1 MSEATHQNLER
12 DWQLLVLILKQ
23 IAAEKGITQEQIA
36 ETTGYQRQNVNR
48 VFSLRYCPRLDIFLN
63 IAKAVGVNFFVEDKE
78 GTTELD
84 LIFEQ
89 AMTELG
95 RRVDKLPKN

>member
-1 MSEATHQNLER
+1 MSEATHQNSER

-23 IAAEKGITQEQIA
+23 IASEKGITQEQIA
-36 ETTGYQRQNVNR
+36 EATGYQRQNVNR
-48 VFSLRYCPRLDIFLN
+48 VFSLRYSPRLDVFIN
-63 IAKAVGVNFFVEDKE
+63 IAKAVGVNFFFEDKD

-95 RRVDKLPKN
+95 RRVKKLPKN